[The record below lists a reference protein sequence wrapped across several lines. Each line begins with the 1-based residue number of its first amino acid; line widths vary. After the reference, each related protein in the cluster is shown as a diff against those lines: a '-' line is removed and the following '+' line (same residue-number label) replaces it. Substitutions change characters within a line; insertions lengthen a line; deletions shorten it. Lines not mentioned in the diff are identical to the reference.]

1 MAADAQAGPLVE
13 AVRRMA
19 KGRVGEDWPAD
30 FDAMLAYA
38 GSKGWLTDDR
48 VGIQA
53 HCEWHLPQPP
63 KET

>member
-1 MAADAQAGPLVE
+1 MCATKTAVVLVE

-38 GSKGWLTDDR
+38 GSKGWLTDDG

-53 HCEWHLPQPP
+53 HCEWH
-63 KET
+63 